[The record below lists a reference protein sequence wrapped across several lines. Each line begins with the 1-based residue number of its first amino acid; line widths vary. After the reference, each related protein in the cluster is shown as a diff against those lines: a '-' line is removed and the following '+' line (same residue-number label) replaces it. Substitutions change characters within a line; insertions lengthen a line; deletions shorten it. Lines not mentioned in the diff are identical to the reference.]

1 VVVAK
6 GKKPDDYP
14 RRGFRGYLGQASEIA
29 PLREALGFETAVV
42 DGVEPA
48 ISADDD
54 SNNKLEDK
62 QRQLWLDLLVE
73 MSAEKSMIASSGHL
87 LYIAKKLSQSPLN
100 LLLSRPTFRP
110 APYWPTQNK
119 GWP

>member
-1 VVVAK
+1 MVAK

-87 LYIAKKLSQSPLN
+87 LYCQETITISSQSSLIQTNISPSA
-100 LLLSRPTFRP
+100 LL
-110 APYWPTQNK
+110 AHAK
-119 GWP
+119 